1 MNHRR
6 CASARSR
13 HQQILDSNFEA
24 HGGYGAA
31 LKANGTAF
39 VSRTTL
45 FADPTVAGA
54 NLVALETTGKVT
66 VHDIAF
72 EVNPPVAGDWTSI
85 QVIRNRGGSVHVE
98 RSSFCSVAGTNPPIS
113 VLKRVRVDPHR
124 KLEGEGRLQQRWT
137 AAVLRELQRGY
148 PRPRNLPLRR
158 YAEASAPNPR
168 YGVAPTLPLAPE
180 T

>member
-113 VLKRVRVDPHR
+113 VLNESGSIRIGNSRV
-124 KLEGEGRLQQRWT
+124 KGGFSNAGTMQCF
-137 AAVLRELQRGY
+137 GNY
-148 PRPRNLPLRR
+148 N
-158 YAEASAPNPR
+158 EA
-168 YGVAPTLPLAPE
+168 TLAPV
-180 T
+180 TCP